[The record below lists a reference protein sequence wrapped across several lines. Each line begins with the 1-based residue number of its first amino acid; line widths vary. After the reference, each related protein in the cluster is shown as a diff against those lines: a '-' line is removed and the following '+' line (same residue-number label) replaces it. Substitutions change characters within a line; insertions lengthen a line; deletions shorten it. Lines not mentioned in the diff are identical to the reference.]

1 MGDGMTDWMRR
12 LNELILEKDPSDNS
26 DNSANSPPIVTN
38 VTIVTGTS
46 SPKRPPMDA
55 DGVPCGGCPGC
66 GQGEFW
72 RWPKFHA
79 EHDPADWRCCFCD
92 PIPHGSGPCDFCGVP
107 DSMLK
112 AAPQSAR
119 PAFSVLPA

>member
-1 MGDGMTDWMRR
+1 MTDW
-12 LNELILEKDPSDNS
+12 I
-26 DNSANSPPIVTN
+26 NSANSPPIVTN

-55 DGVPCGGCPGC
+55 DGAPCGGCPGC

-72 RWPKFHA
+72 RSPKFHP
-79 EHDPADWRCCFCD
+79 EHDPADWRCGVCD

-112 AAPQSAR
+112 ATKVMSSEIPHRSQ
-119 PAFSVLPA
+119 